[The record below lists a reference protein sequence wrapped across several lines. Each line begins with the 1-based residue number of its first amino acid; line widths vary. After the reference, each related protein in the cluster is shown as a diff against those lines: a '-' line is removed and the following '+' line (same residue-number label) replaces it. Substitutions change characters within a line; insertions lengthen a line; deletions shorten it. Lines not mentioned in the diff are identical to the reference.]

1 MYMDAATVSTIAA
14 AIGAAVT
21 AVATIAL
28 WRVTKVLANETTRM
42 ADATGQPQ
50 IVATLR
56 PNPWTLMYAQI
67 AITNSGNASAFD
79 VTMVFDPPLIV
90 HYSEQRSENRPL
102 PFQKVSILRPGE
114 TLSSHVG
121 KSFPLLEKTYWVT
134 TSWLRHPQDIKRH
147 SLSYTLSMA
156 DVQGLEQLGGG
167 DPLVQIAQEIK
178 HIREDWRGIASAN
191 RRTRTDVY
199 TAADRLHER
208 RENERSRRAWNRQ
221 IEEQRLATGAE
232 ATEADKASDS
242 TTPLNEITPTASP
255 DDGEGQGA

>member
-1 MYMDAATVSTIAA
+1 MDAATVSTIAA

-79 VTMVFDPPLIV
+79 VTMEFDPQLV
-90 HYSEQRSENRPL
+90 VDEDDQQAEKRPL
-102 PFQKVSILRPGE
+102 PFQKVSVLRPGE

-134 TSWLRHPQDIKRH
+134 TSWLRGPQDTKRE
-147 SLSYTLSMA
+147 SLSYTLTMA
-156 DVQGLEQLGGG
+156 DVKGLEQLGGG
-167 DPLVQIAQEIK
+167 DPLVQIAAEMK
-178 HIREDWRGIASAN
+178 HIREDWRGVASAN
-191 RRTRTDVY
+191 RRTRIDVY
-199 TAADRLHER
+199 TSADRLHER
-208 RENERSRRAWNRQ
+208 RESERSRRAWNRRA
-221 IEEQRLATGAE
+221 EEQRLAAAAE
-232 ATEADKASDS
+232 ATKAAATSD
-242 TTPLNEITPTASP
+242 PAAGLNDDAPTESP
-255 DDGEGQGA
+255 GED